1 MTFPAT
7 GAIRD
12 GYDEP
17 LNSDYNAYSRTLGE
31 FMYAGVQAN
40 NENLSDVT
48 VPFKH
53 MGAQLFIRFY
63 EDIPGYKVEIIDLGA
78 DTSTP
83 PSTDIMKGIQ
93 ATPAIVGTPNYAN
106 GTYYTTSGA
115 TITFDESDATAT
127 YSPKWTGSTTKDN
140 TTPLMFKIPTAGLST
155 ASVAPAN
162 LTDFAGLNSTTHKII
177 KEKVTTGTTQDYSYS
192 PTIYYPVAQ
201 PTSDKEEWTNTGF
214 TFHVSYRIIAE
225 DNKEVITV
233 HNATVH
239 VPVTGT
245 VVSNNETDPVTPS
258 NDTHVAS
265 GSNYYITAWQPNVKY
280 TYTFKITKNSTG
292 TTNPTTTIDPTDPTP
307 SSIKSLYPI
316 VFDAATIDDYS
327 VNYSEYTVSEGTS
340 YTTTP

>member
-1 MTFPAT
+1 
-7 GAIRD
+7 
-12 GYDEP
+12 
-17 LNSDYNAYSRTLGE
+17 
-31 FMYAGVQAN
+31 
-40 NENLSDVT
+40 
-48 VPFKH
+48 
-53 MGAQLFIRFY
+53 
-63 EDIPGYKVEIIDLGA
+63 
-78 DTSTP
+78 
-83 PSTDIMKGIQ
+83 
-93 ATPAIVGTPNYAN
+93 
-106 GTYYTTSGA
+106 
-115 TITFDESDATAT
+115 
-127 YSPKWTGSTTKDN
+127 
-140 TTPLMFKIPTAGLST
+140 MFKIPTAGLST

-201 PTSDKEEWTNTGF
+201 PTSDKTEWTNTGF

-239 VPVTGT
+239 VPVTGI

-258 NDTHVAS
+258 NDNHVAS

-307 SSIKSLYPI
+307 STTKSLYPI

-327 VNYSEYTVSEGTS
+327 VNYSEYTVSEES
-340 YTTTP
+340 TTY